1 VHRRLEDYCRAWI
14 RANLSDYTGMA
25 NIETIGGRII
35 EAHLRF
41 ADQWPDLYGPQ
52 WLDAVVRLY
61 QRGRWQFAE
70 RRRTEGYSV
79 VLFGPHGRPYSYPA
93 PEQLAAY
100 VATSAVSSV
109 QITFCP
115 DRPQH
120 AHVMPPGGF
129 RLAVIN
135 SGCLEAALRLRARM
149 AGDFGLLDD
158 AGAALVPLGAERG
171 AGALTG
177 QGVSRSAD
185 PRASSDRC

>member
-1 VHRRLEDYCRAWI
+1 MDGEAAWCRHTRGIPGFGGTFDYWIIEARVRRRLEDYCRAWI

-100 VATSAVSSV
+100 RRDARGEQRADHLLS
-109 QITFCP
+109 
-115 DRPQH
+115 RPAAARSCH
-120 AHVMPPGGF
+120 A
-129 RLAVIN
+129 
-135 SGCLEAALRLRARM
+135 
-149 AGDFGLLDD
+149 AGRISIG
-158 AGAALVPLGAERG
+158 RH
-171 AGALTG
+171 
-177 QGVSRSAD
+177 Q
-185 PRASSDRC
+185 